1 MPRQVNTS
9 TNWTNT
15 FQMLADEFGQLYGER
30 PASSPTPP
38 DMADG
43 TPDAGQSPSI
53 GAATPQTSLADLRN
67 LYRDFHAEPAF
78 PRSALCLSGGGIRSA
93 AFALGVIQF
102 LAKAGLLHRFEYLS
116 TVSGGGYIGSWL
128 SAWSTRAADA
138 QGKGAYAKI
147 RPQLACREMPE
158 HEPQEIENLR
168 ANSNYLTPKLG
179 ALSADTWSVLAIWLR
194 NLLINWFL
202 LIPLIAA
209 AAVTPQIVSALTAAA
224 ERGDWAPPI
233 QAIGIFCYFF
243 SLVVFNGARPRWR
256 AFGLS

>member
-43 TPDAGQSPSI
+43 TPDAVRAPVLVQQRRRHLSR
-53 GAATPQTSLADLRN
+53 TLRN

-168 ANSNYLTPKLG
+168 ANSNYLDSQAGRAFRGYLERACDLAPQSAHQLVSVDPVDRRGRGDTADRLG
-179 ALSADTWSVLAIWLR
+179 AHGCGRAR
-194 NLLINWFL
+194 R
-202 LIPLIAA
+202 P
-209 AAVTPQIVSALTAAA
+209 
-224 ERGDWAPPI
+224 
-233 QAIGIFCYFF
+233 
-243 SLVVFNGARPRWR
+243 GARDFRQFKCTATSSPWSCSTARVR
-256 AFGLS
+256 AGEPSG